1 MDEADEDGQVIK
13 LGKLSVPCI
22 QEEFDLTDALELLQI
37 EIEPVAFKESCTEN
51 EGLYFS
57 KNVSRK
63 QKNWEK
69 ILASKKSKR
78 KEEKHRRKL
87 NHTERSVNCNLHSK
101 RVLKA
106 ITKERLSEARSGGV
120 KLCIDLSMMQYMSTK
135 ETSRLAA
142 QIRRLYG
149 SNKKATNPFHLYL
162 TDFSEDS
169 LLYKECVRM
178 NDGFLNYVMERTEE
192 NCLKIFPPECVIYLT
207 PDSENALEY
216 VDPEKVYILGGLVD
230 ESVQKS
236 LTYEKAQEYQLCTA
250 RLPVEEYMVKKENA
264 KNFHSQILAINQVF
278 DILVAFCESHSWIE
292 AFKVGF
298 PAGKGYTLRTELIQC
313 KE

>member
-13 LGKLSVPCI
+13 LGKLSVTCI
-22 QEEFDLTDALELLQI
+22 QEEFDLTEALELLQI
-37 EIEPVAFKESCTEN
+37 EVEPVAFKESCTEN

-57 KNVSRK
+57 
-63 QKNWEK
+63 
-69 ILASKKSKR
+69 
-78 KEEKHRRKL
+78 
-87 NHTERSVNCNLHSK
+87 
-101 RVLKA
+101 
-106 ITKERLSEARSGGV
+106 
-120 KLCIDLSMMQYMSTK
+120 
-135 ETSRLAA
+135 
-142 QIRRLYG
+142 
-149 SNKKATNPFHLYL
+149 
-162 TDFSEDS
+162 
-169 LLYKECVRM
+169 
-178 NDGFLNYVMERTEE
+178 MERTEE

-236 LTYEKAQEYQLCTA
+236 LTYQKAQEYQLCTA

-298 PAGKGYTLRTELIQC
+298 PAGKGYNVRTELVQC

>member
-1 MDEADEDGQVIK
+1 VRMK
-13 LGKLSVPCI
+13 TCSH
-22 QEEFDLTDALELLQI
+22 
-37 EIEPVAFKESCTEN
+37 
-51 EGLYFS
+51 Y
-57 KNVSRK
+57 
-63 QKNWEK
+63 
-69 ILASKKSKR
+69 
-78 KEEKHRRKL
+78 
-87 NHTERSVNCNLHSK
+87 VNCNLHSK

-178 NDGFLNYVMERTEE
+178 NDGFLNYVVSATSVK
-192 NCLKIFPPECVIYLT
+192 LLVY
-207 PDSENALEY
+207 
-216 VDPEKVYILGGLVD
+216 VYILGGLVD

>member
-1 MDEADEDGQVIK
+1 VRMK
-13 LGKLSVPCI
+13 TCSH
-22 QEEFDLTDALELLQI
+22 
-37 EIEPVAFKESCTEN
+37 
-51 EGLYFS
+51 Y
-57 KNVSRK
+57 
-63 QKNWEK
+63 
-69 ILASKKSKR
+69 
-78 KEEKHRRKL
+78 
-87 NHTERSVNCNLHSK
+87 VNCNLHSK

-264 KNFHSQILAINQVF
+264 KNFHSQILAINQGNTVKQS
-278 DILVAFCESHSWIE
+278 A
-292 AFKVGF
+292 
-298 PAGKGYTLRTELIQC
+298 LRDMHRLLKNSIDVVSC
-313 KE
+313 Y